1 MPENRILK
9 KTPLMGAFFNRL
21 LPVLGCCLL
30 LSVSSAQTA
39 DIILLNG
46 KIFTSDTNRLYVD
59 GLAIKGNRILATGAS
74 GDMKKLAGAKTRVI
88 DLKGRT
94 VVPGFNDAHHHAG
107 ANYPARFFSI
117 SEDINA
123 PTPWETVRDSV
134 ANITRYLPTGTLIR
148 AVINPALLEDA
159 RARRKGL
166 DSVSPNHPVML
177 SAWTGHGTIC
187 NSAALKLLGYT
198 EQTHF
203 AGGRLERGAD
213 NRLTGLLEE
222 YAGFRIS
229 RLLADKLPYAQVKLD
244 IAEDYRSA
252 IAFGITS
259 DQVMSTGLSPQVFQ
273 KLFKENDFGPRV
285 RIIAFPFTNSKQLE
299 VQEWD
304 KAYGKLNA
312 KNYTSG
318 IKMIL
323 DGTPLERGAYMQ
335 AAYPGTS
342 GNHGFRNFSDGDLRA
357 FLKHCL
363 DRKQQVMVHA
373 VGNGAVRNLIKAMR
387 SLHPDEFW
395 RSKRVRIEHGEFS
408 VVDEKD
414 FADLRSLGMVIVQNP
429 LHLSTPTV
437 LEEMKGFYSGKTNYL
452 QGLRSYLAQR
462 IPLAFGSDGPINP
475 FLNIMVAAIHPNN
488 PKEALSIEQ
497 AVMTYT
503 LGSAYAEFKEKE
515 KGSLRKGMLADL
527 AVLSQDI
534 FTIGLNQLPATESVL
549 TIVDGKVVYE
559 KGGGN

>member
-1 MPENRILK
+1 MRSL
-9 KTPLMGAFFNRL
+9 LNRL
-21 LPVLGCCLL
+21 LPVLCCCLL
-30 LSVSSAQTA
+30 FSVSSAQLA
-39 DIILLNG
+39 DIIFINA

-123 PTPWETVRDSV
+123 PTPWETVRDSI
-134 ANITRYLPTGTLIR
+134 ANITRSLPAGTLIR
-148 AVINPALLEDA
+148 AIINPALLNDA

-198 EQTHF
+198 EETNF
-203 AGGRLERGAD
+203 AGGRLERDAE

-222 YAGFRIS
+222 YAGFRVS
-229 RLLADKLPYAQVKLD
+229 RLLADKLPYAQVKSD
-244 IAEDYRSA
+244 VEQEYKAA

-259 DQVMSTGLSPQVFQ
+259 NQVMSTGLSPEVFR
-273 KLFKENDFGPRV
+273 KLFSKNDFGPRV
-285 RIIAFPFTNSKQLE
+285 RIIAFPFTDSKQLN

-304 KAYGKLNA
+304 KMYGKLSA

-335 AAYPGTS
+335 AAYPGTPDY
-342 GNHGFRNFSDGDLRA
+342 HGFRNFSEEELRA

-363 DRKQQVMVHA
+363 DRNQQVMVHA

-395 RSKRVRIEHGEFS
+395 RSKRVRIEHGEYS

-414 FADLRSLGMVIVQNP
+414 FADLRSLGIVIVQNP

-437 LEEMKGFYSGKTNYL
+437 LKEMNGFYTGKTNYL
-452 QGLRSYLAQR
+452 QGLRSYLAQG

-475 FLNIMVAAIHPNN
+475 FLNIMMAAIHPNN

-497 AVMTYT
+497 AVMAYT

-515 KGSLRKGMLADL
+515 KGCLKKGMLADF

-534 FTIGLNQLPATESVL
+534 FTIGLNQLPATESVM
-549 TIVDGKVVYE
+549 TVVDGKVVYE
-559 KGGGN
+559 KK